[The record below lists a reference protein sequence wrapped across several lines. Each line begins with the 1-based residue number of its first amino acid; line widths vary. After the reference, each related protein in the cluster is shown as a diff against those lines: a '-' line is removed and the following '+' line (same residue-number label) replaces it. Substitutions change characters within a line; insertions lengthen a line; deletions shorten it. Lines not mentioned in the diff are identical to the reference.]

1 MAIEKEININ
11 VNVGNST
18 SKIDKLNKGFST
30 LKTNTKE
37 VTSSLGDSS
46 NAILENG
53 GAMGL
58 LNDATGGVAMTIKDA
73 VEATWLFTKGT
84 TFATAT
90 QKIYTLVVGTTTGA
104 LKALRIALVSTGLG
118 AIVVAL
124 GFLIAKMNE
133 ATEATEAQTRA
144 QDALNKSLD
153 ATNNL
158 YKDEIKALEDVTKER
173 LLRAKIAGKSEA
185 DLMKIEKES
194 EDERYQNY
202 INERERLLQQL
213 SDKNLNADGQE
224 KVNKALAE
232 NQREYFSFVQ
242 GQRNKD
248 LEDEL
253 SNKEKRDKLTAD
265 AIEKA
270 KKDAEE
276 ARKRRE
282 EENKKFLE
290 EFEAFKQKIRDSETA
305 DLDRKIKAEIEAEQI
320 LKGLRVQT
328 ELDKIK
334 EAEQRDLLVLEQAN
348 ATQEQLFEVQAYY
361 AEKRNELLDKEL
373 SEADAKKKA
382 SADKEK
388 ALNQAV
394 ADAKVAIT
402 QNGIALVQQLVK
414 EDSEIGK
421 GLALAQATI
430 SGIEGVQNAYTTA
443 QKSPITIG
451 FPAYPAVQAGLAG
464 AFSLLQI
471 KKILSVDASGESGT
485 SASTSSSGG
494 GASAPSFNLVQG
506 TGSNQIAEGLTS
518 QRQPL
523 QAYVVAS
530 NVTSAQALDRNI
542 INDASI

>member
-1 MAIEKEININ
+1 MIEKEININ

-37 VTSSLGDSS
+37 VTSSLGESS

-73 VEATWLFTKGT
+73 VEATWLFTKET
-84 TFATAT
+84 TLATAG

-173 LLRAKIAGKSEA
+173 ILRAKIAGKSEQ
-185 DLMKIEKES
+185 DLMKIEKEA

-202 INERERLLQQL
+202 INERDRLLQQL
-213 SDKNLNADGQE
+213 NNKNLNAEGQE

-248 LEDEL
+248 LENEL

-290 EFEAFKQKIRDSETA
+290 EFEAFKQKIRDAETG

-373 SEADAKKKA
+373 ADADAKKKA

-414 EDSEIGK
+414 EDSEVGK

-451 FPAYPAVQAGLAG
+451 FPAYPAIQAGLAG

-471 KKILSVDASGESGT
+471 KKILSVDASGESGA